1 MPSNSS
7 RNQQGEL
14 LEWLNSNA
22 DKFLDSKDKI
32 EAVIYLSNTI
42 KNDPNALRLG
52 ITYDH
57 RYEIQPKAIFVAI
70 DVQGKRNL
78 GIIEIST
85 STIGLKD
92 IGILYTYAKMAEPKY
107 ALLLCEKSYSKELT
121 YLLTDPKIKPR
132 LLEYTTGKKLQLL
145 DFKL

>member
-1 MPSNSS
+1 MPFNSS
-7 RNQQGEL
+7 TVQEVEL
-14 LEWLNSNA
+14 LEWLKSNA
-22 DKFLDSKDKI
+22 NKFLDPKDEI
-32 EAVIYLSNTI
+32 ETVIYLNNTI
-42 KNDPNALRLG
+42 NNDPNALRLG
-52 ITYDH
+52 VTFDH